1 LVNAAMQLT
10 FTKTGKKHNWVRG
23 VRRDG
28 SEVSFPWPDTGATPP
43 HDLVHCVV
51 EQVFELRGGF
61 WGLVD
66 EGFDVARVKSA
77 AVQAT
82 LGMLRDGAR
91 DTTELAQAEALVNY
105 FTSQMYAPDIDD
117 AMRAELLRAMFEP
130 WHVSPPASFDAAS
143 EQRAREELRTWTERW
158 HALPVG
164 GSLTISF
171 DCCASKEAR
180 RARAPS
186 SGQA

>member
-1 LVNAAMQLT
+1 MQLT

-43 HDLVHCVV
+43 HDLVHGVI
-51 EQVFELRGGF
+51 EQVFGLRGGF

-66 EGFDVARVKSA
+66 EGFDVARVKNA

-91 DTTELAQAEALVNY
+91 DTTELAQAEALVSY
-105 FTSQMYAPDIDD
+105 FTSQMYAPDLDD

-130 WHVSPPASFDAAS
+130 WHVAPPVSFDARS
-143 EQRAREELRTWTERW
+143 ELHARNELSEWTARW
-158 HALPVG
+158 HALRPG
-164 GSLTISF
+164 ESLTLALDS
-171 DCCASKEAR
+171 ALTR
-180 RARAPS
+180 
-186 SGQA
+186 

>member
-1 LVNAAMQLT
+1 MQLT
-10 FTKTGKKHNWVRG
+10 FTKTGKKHNLVRG

-28 SEVSFPWPDTGATPP
+28 SEVSFAWPDTGGIPL
-43 HDLVHCVV
+43 HDLVHCVI

-66 EGFDVARVKSA
+66 EGFDIARVKNA

-105 FTSQMYAPDIDD
+105 FTSEMYAPGIDD
-117 AMRAELLRAMFEP
+117 ATRAELLRAMFAP
-130 WHVSPPASFDAAS
+130 WHVAPPASFDSRS
-143 EQRAREELRTWTERW
+143 EQRAREELRAWSERW
-158 HALPVG
+158 LALPAG
-164 GSLTISF
+164 QSLTI
-171 DCCASKEAR
+171 ALEVAPAKEAR

-186 SGQA
+186 SGSA